1 MNPIKCTN
9 NIINNLLRALK
20 VILKKNYAKIHKYV
34 CIQASSL
41 LLYRVTDRRVKL
53 KNIRVSKKNHNNL
66 FLRERNNERKND
78 PIFTHKRTVSKAQLI
93 KAFIIYQSIFQS

>member
-9 NIINNLLRALK
+9 NIINNLHRALK
-20 VILKKNYAKIHKYV
+20 VILKKLCQNPQICVYTSKFSPVLSGYRQKSKVEKYK
-34 CIQASSL
+34 S
-41 LLYRVTDRRVKL
+41 KP
-53 KNIRVSKKNHNNL
+53 KKNHNNL